1 MENDEHG
8 GGFSRL
14 DGGTDGGG
22 RAGGRLGEGAARGR
36 PEGQP
41 DRPGGHPPGP
51 TRGTGR
57 RGERRRRAQAAAHR
71 RLRGDPAGR
80 ADARHGRLRDGQPHQ
95 APRTYPARTDH
106 LPHRRGPRR
115 PARASR
121 VRGVSG
127 GLPDQA
133 VRPVG
138 TAVEGVGVRGA
149 VDEAPATGGAGRGGP
164 ATAPPDHRGGRGDRL
179 AAQRYR
185 RGHQARP
192 GTAGAGP
199 PLTHCRRADLNR
211 AGQPPVC
218 GASIHHHLGEESMKA
233 GKVLI
238 AAALL
243 AAAGAT
249 AFAVARPES
258 ATFNP
263 KKVADESV
271 TSAVTTADKKTAPDH
286 VQFHLVPSSDKL
298 KQCMPHAKVNIT
310 VKLRTDATGRDVFL
324 ADASG
329 LPPKTSF
336 TVFLL
341 EVPGAPFGAAEYIG
355 DVNTDRYGKAH
366 AEFELIVQE
375 AFASTLV
382 DGKRVRVDLNHVGMW
397 FADPTADDFCLGKN
411 SPVTPFDG
419 DGEAGVQAFN
429 SSNSLPGAPLPAP

>member
-1 MENDEHG
+1 
-8 GGFSRL
+8 
-14 DGGTDGGG
+14 
-22 RAGGRLGEGAARGR
+22 
-36 PEGQP
+36 
-41 DRPGGHPPGP
+41 
-51 TRGTGR
+51 
-57 RGERRRRAQAAAHR
+57 
-71 RLRGDPAGR
+71 
-80 ADARHGRLRDGQPHQ
+80 
-95 APRTYPARTDH
+95 
-106 LPHRRGPRR
+106 
-115 PARASR
+115 
-121 VRGVSG
+121 
-127 GLPDQA
+127 
-133 VRPVG
+133 
-138 TAVEGVGVRGA
+138 
-149 VDEAPATGGAGRGGP
+149 
-164 ATAPPDHRGGRGDRL
+164 
-179 AAQRYR
+179 
-185 RGHQARP
+185 
-192 GTAGAGP
+192 
-199 PLTHCRRADLNR
+199 
-211 AGQPPVC
+211 
-218 GASIHHHLGEESMKA
+218 MKA